1 MLDADSSQITPSGEG
16 EHRKLRRIELS
27 LRPDG
32 SFPVPY
38 SDGYSVYAALLA
50 ALQSVDRSAGDRVHD
65 SQLGSLHSSG
75 LVGPFGDSD
84 RSHHKRV
91 LGDRTYRLTLGI
103 VDPADQAIFQ
113 ALIEALVLEG
123 DGIELTN
130 GRLRVES
137 FESEN
142 ATHEELL
149 QAASKYDD
157 PTIEMTFRTPT
168 CIEEAG
174 EVTTM
179 FPHRWA
185 LFNSLQGKWRNSSP
199 DHLDLNLSRSEV
211 ESHVIE
217 KPDPGREDGYC
228 LDTHSVLVNRVE
240 NDDGENRNLFSQGFS
255 GACAYEFK
263 GASESVENAVTAL
276 ALFGEYSGVGSAVAR
291 GCGNINT
298 VFNP

>member
-1 MLDADSSQITPSGEG
+1 MPDADSSQIIPSGEG

-50 ALQSVDRSAGDRVHD
+50 ALQSVDRSVGDRVHD

-103 VDPADQAIFQ
+103 VDPADKEIFQ
-113 ALIEALVLEG
+113 ALVEALVLEG

-149 QAASKYDD
+149 QEAGEYDD

-185 LFNSLQGKWRNSSP
+185 VFNSLLGKWNRTVS
-199 DHLDLNLSRSEV
+199 DDLEFDLDRETVL
-211 ESHVIE
+211 ESVFE
-217 KPDPGREDGYC
+217 KPDARSY
-228 LDTHSVLVNRVE
+228 DTHSVLVNRVE
-240 NDDGENRNLFSQGFS
+240 NESGENRNIFRQGFT
-255 GACAYEFK
+255 GEVEYAFK
-263 GASESVENAVTAL
+263 EASESVQNSLTAI

-291 GCGNINT
+291 GCGNVILE
-298 VFNP
+298 VS